1 VEFDEDAL
9 RAIRVRAKRQVRQ
22 RMRSLRA
29 AIPPAALA
37 ARSAKIVEHV
47 VGLAAFGRARAL
59 ALFWPV
65 ERLREVDL
73 RLADA
78 RARELG
84 KRVYYPCLIAD
95 GERLT
100 PGFREVIDTATL
112 SEQGRGFAEPP
123 DDAPVAEPGRI
134 DLVVVPA
141 LAVSV
146 SRHRLGYGSGFYDAV
161 LPLFCPPAFSV
172 VVAYSFQLLG
182 ELPVDEHDVVCDSVV
197 TDVGVI

>member
-1 VEFDEDAL
+1 
-9 RAIRVRAKRQVRQ
+9 
-22 RMRSLRA
+22 MRSLRA

-37 ARSAKIVEHV
+37 ARSARIVEHV
-47 VGLAAFGRARAL
+47 SELAAFGRARAL

-65 ERLREVDL
+65 ERHGEVDL
-73 RLADA
+73 RKVDA

-100 PGFREVIDTATL
+100 PGFREVIGTAAL

-123 DDAPVAEPGRI
+123 DDAPLAEPGGL

-141 LAVSV
+141 IAVSV
-146 SRHRLGYGSGFYDAV
+146 TGHRLGYGSGFYDEV
-161 LPLFCPPAFSV
+161 LPRFCPPAFSV

-182 ELPVDEHDVVCDSVV
+182 ELPVDEHDVVCDCVV
-197 TDVGVI
+197 TDEGVIETPAG